1 MKFAWPDYALLFP
14 ILLIAGVLVWIYQRY
29 QNRQL
34 LNYFS
39 TSNLEKLADRPSHH
53 LPVLTF
59 ILWSFMWIF
68 LVVSLM
74 GPLLGERIREVKSKG
89 TDIIIALDVSN
100 SMLAQDIQPS
110 RLEKTKL
117 EIRNFVSQLKGD
129 RVGLIV
135 FENDAFLQC
144 PLTTDYS
151 AIYMY
156 LDAITTG
163 YLPNPGTNLAGP
175 VYQSA
180 EAFKRTLSIGETAED
195 KERTRI
201 LVVLSDGE
209 DHEGGLNEAIAFA
222 KEERIRVYTVG
233 VGTAA
238 GGPIPVTDR
247 FGKVTDFRRDR
258 SGNVVTTQ
266 LKEQNMAE
274 LASGTGGEYFRI
286 GSAFSD
292 FYKLSDVVSSLKKE
306 DYKAEEVLDLDNKFQ
321 YPLAA
326 GLVLFMCLTGLTLFT
341 TRKKEPL
348 S

>member
-1 MKFAWPDYALLFP
+1 MKFAWPDYAFILPF
-14 ILLIAGVLVWIYQRY
+14 LLICALLIVAYQRY

-39 TSNLEKLADRPSHH
+39 VSNLEKLADQPRHH
-53 LPVLTF
+53 LRALTTL
-59 ILWSFMWIF
+59 LWSLMWVL
-68 LVVSLM
+68 LVVALM
-74 GPLLGERIREVKSKG
+74 GPLLGERIREVKSRG

-100 SMLAQDIQPS
+100 SMLAQDIQPN
-110 RLEKTKL
+110 RLQKSKL
-117 EIRNFVSQLKGD
+117 EIRNFISQLKGD

-175 VYQSA
+175 VYRSA
-180 EAFKRTLSIGETAED
+180 EAFKRTLAIGETAED
-195 KERTRI
+195 KERTRL

-209 DHEGGLNEAIAFA
+209 DHEGGLKEAIAFA

-238 GGPIPVTDR
+238 GGPIPLTDR

-258 SGNVVTTQ
+258 TGNVVTTQ
-266 LKEQNMAE
+266 LKEQNLAE
-274 LASGTGGEYFRI
+274 LASGTDADYFRI
-286 GSAFSD
+286 GSGYSD
-292 FYKLSDVVSSLKKE
+292 FYKLNEVVRSLKKE

-321 YPLAA
+321 YPLALA
-326 GLVLFMCLTGLTLFT
+326 IGLFMILTGINLFT
-341 TRKKEPL
+341 ARKKETL